1 MIGGAWRREVTGM
14 PKFAKENLQ
23 PGMKLAKPVLGQN
36 GMVLLPEGAEL
47 TEKLIERIQD
57 MDIAAIFVEGPS
69 AQAVP
74 LEEALAALERRFA
87 TVQDRP
93 HMGGLKRIVR
103 KHLEG
108 LYA

>member
-1 MIGGAWRREVTGM
+1 M

-47 TEKLIERIQD
+47 TEKLIERIQE
-57 MDIAAIFVEGPS
+57 MDVAAIFVEGPS
-69 AQAVP
+69 EQTVS
-74 LEEALAALERRFA
+74 LEEALAALEFRFER
-87 TVQDRP
+87 VQDKP
-93 HMGGLKRIVR
+93 HMALLKRLVR

>member
-1 MIGGAWRREVTGM
+1 M
-14 PKFAKENLQ
+14 PKFAKDNLQ

-47 TEKLIERIQD
+47 TEKMIERIQD
-57 MDIAAIFVEGPS
+57 MDVAAIFVEGPS
-69 AQAVP
+69 VQTVP
-74 LEEALAALERRFA
+74 LAEVLVALDRRFA

-93 HMGGLKRIVR
+93 HMAGLKRIVR

>member
-1 MIGGAWRREVTGM
+1 M
-14 PKFAKENLQ
+14 PKLARENLQ

-47 TEKLIERIQD
+47 TEKLIERIQG
-57 MDIAAIFVEGPS
+57 MDVAAIFVEGPS
-69 AQAVP
+69 EQTVP
-74 LEEALAALERRFA
+74 LEEALAALDRRFA
-87 TVQDRP
+87 AVQEKP
-93 HMGGLKRIVR
+93 HMKALKRLVR